1 MPLILPHDRILF
13 QGDSITDAGRGD
25 PQNAPLGGGYV
36 AQLAGMFAA
45 CRPDLAVEILNRGVS
60 GDRTTELLARWSE
73 DCLSL
78 KPQVLSIK
86 IGVND
91 VWRKTGE
98 WNGQRFV
105 PLVEYQANLRR
116 LCELARSGGVRVLAL
131 ISPTTIEAAND
142 GPLNQL
148 LGDYVAW
155 GREYAASSGAVWVEA
170 RAPLL
175 AARSAQPG
183 IPWTPDGCHPSP
195 AGHALI
201 AAAWYA
207 ALMG

>member
-1 MPLILPHDRILF
+1 MAHILPGDHILF
-13 QGDSITDAGRGD
+13 QGDSITDAGRRD
-25 PQNAPLGGGYV
+25 PQGAPLGNGYV
-36 AQLAGMFAA
+36 AQVAGLFAA
-45 CRPDLAVEILNRGVS
+45 RRPDLRVEILNRGVG
-60 GDRTTELLARWSE
+60 GDRTTELLARWDA
-73 DCLSL
+73 DCLAL

-91 VWRKTGE
+91 VWRKNGE

-105 PLVEYQANLRR
+105 PLAEYQANLRR
-116 LCELARSGGVRVLAL
+116 LCDLARSGGVRTLAL
-131 ISPTTIEAAND
+131 VSPTTIEAAND

-175 AARSAQPG
+175 AARTAQPA
-183 IPWTPDGCHPSP
+183 IPWTPDGCHPST

-201 AAAWYA
+201 AAAWYD
-207 ALMG
+207 ALMA